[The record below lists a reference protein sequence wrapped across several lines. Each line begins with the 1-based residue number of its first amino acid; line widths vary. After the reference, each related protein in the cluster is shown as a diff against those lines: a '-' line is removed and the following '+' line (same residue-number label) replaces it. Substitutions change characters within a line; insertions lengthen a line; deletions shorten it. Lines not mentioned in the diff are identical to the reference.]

1 MTDLLI
7 DLPSIRL
14 AARKLE
20 AGGLVVFPTE
30 TVYGLGADAE
40 NPAAVTSIY
49 ATKGRPSN
57 HPVIVHVAP
66 EADIGY
72 WAASIPPEA
81 RALMSAFWPGPLTLI
96 LPRAVHIPDQVSG
109 GQHSIGLRCPSHPV
123 AHALLREF
131 KGGKGGIAAP
141 SANKFGHVSPTTAQ
155 HVRYEFDADGDCTIG
170 CILDGG
176 QSEVGIESTI
186 IDLSRIATY
195 GPVLLRP
202 GHISAAQIA
211 VVLGVTVQADDAAGP
226 RASGTLKSHYA
237 PRTPVLLVSPRQLAE
252 TLQQLHQ
259 AGQKLAL
266 IAYSGMAAQF
276 PPLVDQFPMVAE
288 SQAYAHDLYAA
299 LRSMDHAAADLI
311 VVQSPPSDLVWQGVN
326 DRLRRAAHD
335 SSAILSGF
343 KKNLR

>member
-1 MTDLLI
+1 MADLLI

-40 NPAAVTSIY
+40 NPTAVTSIY

-66 EADIGY
+66 EADIGH

-81 RALMSAFWPGPLTLI
+81 RALMNAFWPGPLTLI
-96 LPRAVHIPDQVSG
+96 LPRAAHIPDQVSG

-155 HVRYEFDADGDCTIG
+155 HVRYEFDADGECTIG

-186 IDLSRIATY
+186 IDLSRMATY

-202 GHISAAQIA
+202 GHISSAQIA
-211 VVLGVTVQADDAAGP
+211 AVLGLTVQSADPAAP
-226 RASGTLKSHYA
+226 RASGTLESHYA
-237 PRTPVLLVSPRQLAE
+237 PRTPVLLVSPRQLAA

-266 IAYSGMAAQF
+266 IAHSGMGAQF
-276 PPLVDQFPMVAE
+276 PPLAAQFPMVAE
-288 SQAYAHDLYAA
+288 SQAYAHDLYTA

-311 VVQSPPSDLVWQGVN
+311 VVEAPPSDLVWHGIN

-335 SSAILSGF
+335 SSAVFPGF
-343 KKNLR
+343 KNNLM